1 MKMGGLPRIDARYWI
16 LMLLA
21 SVCGTNLGDF
31 ASQTLNL
38 GFIGGFGPF
47 AVIFAVMLAAARHA
61 EAAGEVY
68 YWVAIVV
75 ARAGATDIA
84 DLATHQLRLE
94 YPPLAGAIL
103 ALLVAVLLAGAWGGQ
118 TTVVSAQQP
127 DGQWDN
133 RPVANATYWAAMI
146 TASVFGTV
154 SGDFVAGDLGLGAGY
169 GALATTMLAA
179 LIVRDGRLLKPWYW
193 VTVIAVRTAATNLG
207 DYVASDEGL
216 NAGFLL
222 AGLCVL
228 ALLLGLIAVWRSQPA
243 PRTVG
248 VYLESRPSGGAE

>member
-1 MKMGGLPRIDARYWI
+1 MKMGGLPRIDARYWV

-38 GFIGGFGPF
+38 GFLGGFGPF
-47 AVIFAVMLAAARHA
+47 AVIFAAMLAAARHA

-84 DLATHQLRLE
+84 DLATHQLKLE

-169 GALATTMLAA
+169 GALATTTLAA

-243 PRTVG
+243 PRS
-248 VYLESRPSGGAE
+248 LEARPETAPSGGEG